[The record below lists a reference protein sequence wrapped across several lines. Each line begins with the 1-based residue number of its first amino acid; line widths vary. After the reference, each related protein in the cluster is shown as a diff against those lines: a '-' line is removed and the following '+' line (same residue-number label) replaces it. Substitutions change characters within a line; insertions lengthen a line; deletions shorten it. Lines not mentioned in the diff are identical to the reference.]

1 MKGKLELDRDVVV
14 WLREAASTP
23 GVGVVQVER
32 ETLVRSALLELHAD
46 LADRILAATALR
58 YGLRLATADRALLQ
72 YAERNRLLKV
82 LDMRP

>member
-1 MKGKLELDRDVVV
+1 
-14 WLREAASTP
+14 
-23 GVGVVQVER
+23 
-32 ETLVRSALLELHAD
+32 
-46 LADRILAATALR
+46 LR